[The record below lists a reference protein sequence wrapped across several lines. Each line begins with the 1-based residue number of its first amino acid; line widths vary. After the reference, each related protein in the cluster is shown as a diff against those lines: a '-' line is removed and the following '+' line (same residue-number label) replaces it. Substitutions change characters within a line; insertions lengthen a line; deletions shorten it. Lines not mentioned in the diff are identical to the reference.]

1 MRIGLISDI
10 HANLEALEA
19 VLKALSAE
27 AVDQTFCLGDLVGY
41 GPDPNLCIEK
51 TIESVNLVVAGNHDH
66 AAVGLVSTAPFN
78 EHARA
83 AIEWT
88 KKVISDE
95 YAEYLKN
102 LPLMQCK
109 ENITAVH
116 ASPECPDQW
125 RYVIG
130 EDDAYRN
137 LMGLTTN
144 LCFVGH
150 THMPLGYMMDTEN
163 NLYFQQDLT
172 AAEIESNR
180 KYLINVGSVGQPRDG
195 DTRACLGILDTEKGL
210 FELKRVKYDF
220 KVTQEKMVQKKLP
233 EFLIERLSWG
243 R

>member
-19 VLKALSAE
+19 VLKALSRE
-27 AVDQTFCLGDLVGY
+27 SLDLTICLGDLVGY
-41 GPDPNLCIEK
+41 GPDPNICVEK
-51 TIESVNLVVAGNHDH
+51 TIESVDLVVAGNHDY
-66 AAVGLVSTAPFN
+66 AAAGLVSTAPFN

-83 AIEWT
+83 AMEWT
-88 KKVISDE
+88 KTVLNNNNVE
-95 YAEYLKN
+95 LLKK
-102 LPLMQCK
+102 LPLMQC
-109 ENITAVH
+109 EGNITAVH
-116 ASPECPDQW
+116 ASPESPDQW

-172 AAEIESNR
+172 AAAIESNR

-210 FELKRVKYDF
+210 FELKRIEYNVQT
-220 KVTQEKMVQKKLP
+220 TQEKMVKKELP